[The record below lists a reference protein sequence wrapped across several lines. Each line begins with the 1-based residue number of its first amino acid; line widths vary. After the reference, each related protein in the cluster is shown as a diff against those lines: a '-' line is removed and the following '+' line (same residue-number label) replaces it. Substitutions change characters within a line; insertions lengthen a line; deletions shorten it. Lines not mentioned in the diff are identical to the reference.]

1 MNDILERMRAGE
13 LILETDPDYP
23 ALYRLFEETMSLVG
37 ELNTGYHTADGVRA
51 LLERIWGEPLD
62 ASVRMFPPFHT
73 AFGKFTRV
81 GKGVFI
87 NFGCTFLDRGNAPQR
102 LHASHPAAEG
112 GVDRCRGADPS
123 GRDRRR
129 ARHRGGRVGRNAR
142 RARRDDRCGQSGAGD
157 PSHRPD
163 TLTPLPP
170 RWTVPFPRRA
180 VSSPHWLCRS
190 RSGCAV
196 PVPGCAGLPPHPLVG
211 DKKAERPQ
219 SPRLKIEGSFFC

>member
-51 LLERIWGEPLD
+51 LLERIWGQPLD

-87 NFGCTFLDRGNAPQR
+87 NFGCTFLDRGGIT
-102 LHASHPAAEG
+102 SE
-112 GVDRCRGADPS
+112 
-123 GRDRRR
+123 
-129 ARHRGGRVGRNAR
+129 
-142 RARRDDRCGQSGAGD
+142 DDVVLGAGVQLRTENHPENPEQRHNVYTRPILLRKGAWIGAGALILPGVTVGEHAIVGAGSVVTRDVPDGMIVAGNPARVIRPID
-157 PSHRPD
+157 PTR
-163 TLTPLPP
+163 
-170 RWTVPFPRRA
+170 
-180 VSSPHWLCRS
+180 
-190 RSGCAV
+190 
-196 PVPGCAGLPPHPLVG
+196 
-211 DKKAERPQ
+211 
-219 SPRLKIEGSFFC
+219 

>member
-51 LLERIWGEPLD
+51 LLERIWGQPLD

-87 NFGCTFLDRGNAPQR
+87 NFGCTFLDRGGITI
-102 LHASHPAAEG
+102 EDDVWIG
-112 GVDRCRGADPS
+112 GDVTVLPGVTVGRGA
-123 GRDRRR
+123 
-129 ARHRGGRVGRNAR
+129 VI
-142 RARRDDRCGQSGAGD
+142 GAGSVVTRD
-157 PSHRPD
+157 VPAGVVAAGNPCRVLREITENDRPACG
-163 TLTPLPP
+163 
-170 RWTVPFPRRA
+170 R
-180 VSSPHWLCRS
+180 
-190 RSGCAV
+190 G
-196 PVPGCAGLPPHPLVG
+196 
-211 DKKAERPQ
+211 E
-219 SPRLKIEGSFFC
+219 E

>member
-51 LLERIWGEPLD
+51 LLERIWGQPLD

-87 NFGCTFLDRGNAPQR
+87 NFGARSSTAAASPSRTMFSSARACSCSRRTTPRIPKRATTSIRAPSCCGRG
-102 LHASHPAAEG
+102 
-112 GVDRCRGADPS
+112 RGS
-123 GRDRRR
+123 
-129 ARHRGGRVGRNAR
+129 
-142 RARRDDRCGQSGAGD
+142 
-157 PSHRPD
+157 
-163 TLTPLPP
+163 
-170 RWTVPFPRRA
+170 
-180 VSSPHWLCRS
+180 
-190 RSGCAV
+190 
-196 PVPGCAGLPPHPLVG
+196 VPG
-211 DKKAERPQ
+211 R
-219 SPRLKIEGSFFC
+219 